1 MHNRIAGLVLL
12 ISTLVLVG
20 VGLAVRAGSSERR
33 ADLIGPVVA
42 ASSTPTTSA
51 AKIPK
56 ATTTTTTRPTTVGDQ
71 DAATKPRTASV
82 VNVPPR
88 HLTIA
93 AIGVDVPVVAVG
105 QTADGSMEI
114 PGPSNAGWYRFGPTP
129 GSAAG
134 SSVIAA
140 HVDYNG
146 AAGPFFD
153 LRRLEV
159 GTAVTVTDGAGK
171 VHAYA
176 VTERFQ
182 VAKDKLP
189 IPDLFRTGGA
199 PTLTLI
205 TCGGAFNASSR
216 HYQDNIV
223 IRAVPV

>member
-12 ISTLVLVG
+12 LSALVLVG
-20 VGLAVRAGSSERR
+20 VGLAVRAGSSEPR
-33 ADLIGPVVA
+33 ADLVGKVVA
-42 ASSTPTTSA
+42 SNSTPTTSA
-51 AKIPK
+51 ARTPK
-56 ATTTTTTRPTTVGDQ
+56 TTTTTRPTTVGDQ
-71 DAATKPRTASV
+71 DATTKPRAASV

-88 HLTIA
+88 RLTIA

-114 PGPSNAGWYRFGPTP
+114 PGASDAGWYRFGPTP
-129 GSAAG
+129 GSEAG

-140 HVDYNG
+140 HVDFNG
-146 AAGPFFD
+146 VAGPFFD
-153 LRRLEV
+153 LRRLDL

-171 VHAYA
+171 VHAY
-176 VTERFQ
+176 VVRERFQ

-189 IPDLFRTGGA
+189 IPDLFRTDAA

-216 HYQDNIV
+216 HYEDNIV